1 MRSLVVTRCRPFLDL
16 GGMEKYSFHLC
27 VGLSLSGA
35 VVLVCGEGIYLFK
48 NKRMKNIIKFNQDG
62 RGSSLVQIILANWLS
77 LKILM
82 RWRILNIYAF
92 GHSAMLTLLLCKF
105 RFFNVDNTFFL
116 GLGYEA
122 FLVWPNAKL
131 KLRVKNLVHR
141 SLARISMFASKVVLV
156 IEESQRSLFPVLDRR
171 GKIKVLENFVD
182 LDTYYDVKPSS
193 QGKPIKI
200 LSLGRN
206 CQSKNRHK
214 ILSDWLS
221 IVESHEALN
230 QRFALVIVSSGLPPD
245 MVDQIKKTKSVD
257 VLENV
262 SDDVFIELRELA
274 DAEFSYSTQGIPVLT
289 ALEGMAF
296 GNVPIVDNSH
306 GGFFDQSNSLS
317 LSEFIQDIVFHDCE
331 KTNEVKRRNLR
342 IVSSR
347 SLVNF
352 YANVNLLQR
361 SKP

>member
-1 MRSLVVTRCRPFLDL
+1 MRTLVVTRCRPFIDL

-27 VGLSLSGA
+27 VGLSSTGA
-35 VVLVCGEGIYLFK
+35 VVLICGQGIYLFK
-48 NKRMKNIIKFNQDG
+48 KNRVKNIVQFNQNG
-62 RGSSLVQIILANWLS
+62 LGNSLLQLIFVNWMSLRSLLS
-77 LKILM
+77 L
-82 RWRILNIYAF
+82 RIVNIYAF
-92 GHSAMLTLLLCKF
+92 GHSALLTLLFCKF
-105 RFFNVDNTFFL
+105 RFVRVNKTFFL

-122 FLVWPNAKL
+122 FLDWPNAKFN
-131 KLRVKNLVHR
+131 LRLKNLLHR
-141 SLARISMFASKVVLV
+141 ILARISMYASKVVLV
-156 IEESQRSLFPVLDRR
+156 IEESQRSLFPGLDRR

-182 LDTYYDVKPSS
+182 FNTDDHVSS
-193 QGKPIKI
+193 IEQGKPLKI

-206 CQSKNRHK
+206 CQSKNRQK
-214 ILSDWLS
+214 ILSDWFS
-221 IVESHEALN
+221 TVEINEVLN
-230 QRFALVIVSSGLPPD
+230 QRFTLVIVSSGLSPD
-245 MVDQIKKTKSVD
+245 MMKKIEKMRSVV

-262 SDDVFIELRELA
+262 SDDDFMELRKLA

-306 GGFFDQSNSLS
+306 GGFFNENNSLS

-331 KTNEVKRRNLR
+331 KTNAVKLRNLKIAR
-342 IVSSR
+342 SR

-352 YANVNLLQR
+352 YANVSFLQR